1 MIDFAPV
8 FTTGLIVHCKTLEE
22 SRSFIKE
29 VKEVLGKG
37 VSNLNG
43 LDNDYLRLF
52 HVRKGSEA
60 AYRLSMGYDGGIRI
74 HHSRLSWYREQAR
87 YKDYTFIEY
96 SQDTIVSYDDV
107 FEEEIDILSL
117 LEGGEIH
124 A

>member
-8 FTTGLIVHCKTLEE
+8 FTTGLIVRCKTLEE
-22 SRSFIKE
+22 SLSFIEE
-29 VKEVLGKG
+29 VRCVLGKG

-43 LDNDYLRLF
+43 LDNDYLKRF

-60 AYRLSMGYDGGIRI
+60 AYRISLGYDGDIRI
-74 HHSRLSWYREQAR
+74 HHSRLSWYRKQAC

-107 FEEEIDILSL
+107 FDEEIDISYLF
-117 LEGGEIH
+117 GGE
-124 A
+124 